1 MKTKMILRRL
11 IVLSA
16 LAFSLTAWGQAN
28 FSGSPLPAPMP
39 PPPRSPLSVNLPAPL
54 ASGQV
59 NFSGSPLP
67 TPVPPRPLQGIN

>member
-1 MKTKMILRRL
+1 MKAKMILRRL

-39 PPPRSPLSVNLPAPL
+39 PPPRSPLSLNVPAPL
-54 ASGQV
+54 AGGHV
-59 NFSGSPLP
+59 NFDGWPLP
-67 TPVPPRPLQGIN
+67 PPIPPRKPGVN